1 MDMLSVMHSLGH
13 SVTPSDSPELQLSSG
28 CNTSTGLRLR
38 HRALSS
44 TPDETLWLLSE
55 LVRDPIDIA
64 RSAPVG
70 VAVDC
75 VRVRL
80 SKDDSNRERKQMNN
94 DRMTE
99 YNRLIKDRFAQAAL
113 IKELG
118 VERAKARMY
127 ELQLYAGSV
136 KERSSSVMYRFES
149 LIDRVF
155 EYFQVKGMRME
166 PFQIELFRG
175 VVLGVTISQFGDS
188 LFKYKHALLEKLG
201 LAPLGSEN
209 YDHVNPALG
218 HLYQV
223 EREFSRYANP
233 YTLCLAPRQCGKS
246 LMMRLLLAA
255 VLLHLD
261 INVMVQAQNK
271 HMCTTL
277 RVGVE
282 SAMEELQLLPSFR
295 LTEKTVTICGN
306 PENRI
311 YRFDPGYKGSSFAHF
326 LSSSNDVS
334 ITVDSS
340 QRAKGI
346 YHIISHSVLSHSVL
360 SHPLCS
366 FLLCSFLFS
375 VLSYLS
381 LSRYAKFYVMPD

>member
-1 MDMLSVMHSLGH
+1 MEMFSVMHSLGH
-13 SVTPSDSPELQLSSG
+13 SMTLSDSPELQLSSG
-28 CNTSTGLRLR
+28 CNASTGLRPH

-44 TPDETLWLLSE
+44 NPSETSWLFSQ
-55 LVRDPIDIA
+55 LVSDPIDNA
-64 RSAPVG
+64 RSAPIG
-70 VAVDC
+70 IAVDC
-75 VRVRL
+75 VRARL
-80 SKDDSNRERKQMNN
+80 SKADVNRERERMNT

-99 YNRLIKDRFAQAAL
+99 YNRLMKDRFAQAAL

-118 VERAKARMY
+118 VERAKARML
-127 ELQLYAGSV
+127 ELQLYGASV
-136 KERSSSVMYRFES
+136 NDKSNSVMYRFERM
-149 LIDRVF
+149 IDRVF

-175 VVLGVTISQFGDS
+175 VVLGVTSSQFGDS
-188 LFKYKHALLEKLG
+188 LFKYKHPLLEKLC

-271 HMCTTL
+271 HMCNTL

-282 SAMEELQLLPSFR
+282 SAMEELQHLQSFQH
-295 LTEKTVTICGN
+295 TEKPVTICGN

-326 LSSSNDVS
+326 LASSNDVS
-334 ITVDSS
+334 IIF
-340 QRAKGI
+340 R
-346 YHIISHSVLSHSVL
+346 
-360 SHPLCS
+360 
-366 FLLCSFLFS
+366 
-375 VLSYLS
+375 
-381 LSRYAKFYVMPD
+381 